1 MYNENNFDALEII
14 LAGLKKFS
22 ESDLEERQILVSILS
37 KGTFLTKYIITKNK
51 NHAFGL
57 SFTLIFIL

>member
-1 MYNENNFDALEII
+1 VYNENNFDALEII

-57 SFTLIFIL
+57 